1 MMFDQNGD
9 PAEETV
15 ASIRLNESD
24 LKDLESEEFT
34 FDEEDDEEKSNEHD
48 HTLNNNSDQ
57 NGKQIVNMF
66 DSLQI
71 QNNHYRNEM
80 LVSLEFLFLAYFL
93 RAFFN

>member
-1 MMFDQNGD
+1 MMLDQNGD

-34 FDEEDDEEKSNEHD
+34 FDEDDDEEKSNEHE
-48 HTLNNNSDQ
+48 HTLNSNEP

-71 QNNHYRNEM
+71 KNDLYRNEM
-80 LVSLEFLFLAYFL
+80 LVNLEIFIL
-93 RAFFN
+93 